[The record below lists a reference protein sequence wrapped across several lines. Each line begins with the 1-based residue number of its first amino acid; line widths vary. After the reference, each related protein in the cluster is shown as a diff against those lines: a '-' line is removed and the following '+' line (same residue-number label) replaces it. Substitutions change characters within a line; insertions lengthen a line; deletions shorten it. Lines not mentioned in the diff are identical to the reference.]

1 MEKEYLLDE
10 GAFLVSE
17 TDEKGTIM
25 FANEDFCEIAG
36 YKREELLGQNHN
48 IVRHPDMPKAA
59 FRDLWETVK
68 NGKTWTGVVKN
79 SRKGGGFYWV
89 YATVYPLI
97 ACGGRNGGFMSCRR
111 MANRDEIANAEQL
124 YKSLA

>member
-36 YKREELLGQNHN
+36 YKREELL
-48 IVRHPDMPKAA
+48 
-59 FRDLWETVK
+59 
-68 NGKTWTGVVKN
+68 
-79 SRKGGGFYWV
+79 
-89 YATVYPLI
+89 
-97 ACGGRNGGFMSCRR
+97 
-111 MANRDEIANAEQL
+111 
-124 YKSLA
+124 